1 MIGGFIWG
9 VISGILADLKGIWEK
24 MQLRNRITKARERG
38 GVWRRKY
45 YKQQQQSRKEKA
57 ESGIKEIKEKLNNA
71 ENEDD
76 FENKARNIRF

>member
-1 MIGGFIWG
+1 MIGGLIWG
-9 VISGILADLKGIWEK
+9 IIIGILGGLKGIWEK

-45 YKQQQQSRKEKA
+45 YKQQRETRKEKA
-57 ESGIKEIKEKLNNA
+57 ESGIKEVKEKLKNV